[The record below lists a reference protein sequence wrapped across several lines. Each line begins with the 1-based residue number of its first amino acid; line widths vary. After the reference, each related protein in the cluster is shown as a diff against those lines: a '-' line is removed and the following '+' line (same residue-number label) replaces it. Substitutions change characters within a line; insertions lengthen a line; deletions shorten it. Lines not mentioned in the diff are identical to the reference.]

1 MAGKSTKGG
10 FGGRK
15 VNKQSVISLILVLA
29 FAVAA
34 VFAFLNFYNSYIDK
48 TLYAERLSQMR
59 EVTTQLFSGLEDVIN
74 NQWRTASEQ
83 CRTLQKEK
91 PKTLDALLA
100 FMEEQVFLG
109 DLESVQCNVVAVDST
124 GVYYSQA
131 GQQGLLAEREYL
143 ISAPTRVSY
152 VSNSLISDETR
163 MVFLQR
169 LEEPVTLQ
177 NGDKTVTLTYYGISQ
192 NMEELNP
199 YFECKA
205 YDGNNSVYVVDKDGL
220 RLFSSSSSSALL
232 KGFNIYNILDRMEYL
247 HGSTF
252 AEARESL
259 ETEGIGYSNAVIDG
273 TEVYYALYRMD
284 SAQWTLIF
292 LVPSRYVATNTV
304 DLVNMTIRLVMI
316 FAMLMVVACAAA
328 IFWLLRMQQRA
339 ALEVERQNRK
349 RLEKVNDQLA
359 QAVEVAEKA
368 TQAKSDFLANMSHDI
383 RTPMNAIVG
392 ITNLMAREPD
402 MSDKLHTYVSKVQLS
417 SRHLLSLINDVLD
430 MSKIESSEVSLN
442 MEPVSLAEMI
452 GQVDSIVRSQTN
464 ERGQQFQ
471 IRVHSVAHEYVISD
485 GVRLRQLLINLLSNA
500 TKYTPQGGRVAMDL
514 AELPCGEPGYAA
526 YRIAVTDT
534 GYGME
539 PEFVEHI
546 FEPFTRAENSV
557 TNRVQGTGL
566 GMAITKSIVDLMG
579 GDIRVES
586 TPNVGSRFEVDLT
599 LQIDRNADLTTD
611 IGAALL
617 ISDDAILSSNMAS
630 ALREANV
637 RFYHV
642 STKEEAVALMGR
654 QPMNIVMVSGHLKDV
669 GLTQEV
675 AMVRGAAKDAALI
688 FFVDYVQ
695 PEQIEGL
702 VSDYGV
708 DGIIPRP
715 FFLSNLLRA
724 IEHIKNADTNQ
735 EQSGSVLKGMRFLC
749 AEDNDLNA
757 EILNAIL
764 EMEDASCT
772 IYPNGQLLADAFASV
787 KPGDY
792 DAILMDVQ
800 MPVMNGLEATKAIR
814 TGSNPLGKTI
824 PIIAMT
830 ANAFT
835 EDIRQCL
842 DAGMDAHVSKPL
854 DVAVLERTLR
864 EIFNEKF
871 SGGGHLYAG
880 KRLTRRKPP
889 GI

>member
-10 FGGRK
+10 SGGGR

-29 FAVAA
+29 FAVAG

-220 RLFSSSSSSALL
+220 RLFSSSSALL

-557 TNRVQGTGL
+557 TNRGQGTGL

-586 TPNVGSRFEVDLT
+586 TPNVGSRFEVSLT
-599 LQIDRNADLTTD
+599 LQIDQNADLTTD
-611 IGAALL
+611 IGTVLL
-617 ISDDAILSSNMAS
+617 ISDDAVLSSNMEA

-642 STKEEAVALMGR
+642 STKEEAVELMGR
-654 QPMNIVMVSGHLKDV
+654 QPMNIIMVSGHLKDV
-669 GLTQEV
+669 GLTQKV

-772 IYPNGQLLADAFASV
+772 IYANGQLLVDAFETVS
-787 KPGDY
+787 PGDY

-842 DAGMDAHVSKPL
+842 DAGMNAHVSKPL

-871 SGGGHLYAG
+871 SGGGDTCTPV
-880 KRLTRRKPP
+880 KD
-889 GI
+889 

>member
-10 FGGRK
+10 SGGGR

-29 FAVAA
+29 FAVAG

-220 RLFSSSSSSALL
+220 RLFSSSSALL

-557 TNRVQGTGL
+557 TNRGQGTGL

-586 TPNVGSRFEVDLT
+586 TPNVGSRFEVSLT
-599 LQIDRNADLTTD
+599 LQIDQNADLTTD
-611 IGAALL
+611 IGTVLL
-617 ISDDAILSSNMAS
+617 ISDDAVLSSNMEA

-642 STKEEAVALMGR
+642 STKEEAVELMGR
-654 QPMNIVMVSGHLKDV
+654 QPMNIIMVSGHLKDV
-669 GLTQEV
+669 GLTQKV

-772 IYPNGQLLADAFASV
+772 IYANGQLLVDAFETVS
-787 KPGDY
+787 PGDY

-842 DAGMDAHVSKPL
+842 DAGMNAHVSKPL

-871 SGGGHLYAG
+871 SGGG
-880 KRLTRRKPP
+880 TPVRR
-889 GI
+889 